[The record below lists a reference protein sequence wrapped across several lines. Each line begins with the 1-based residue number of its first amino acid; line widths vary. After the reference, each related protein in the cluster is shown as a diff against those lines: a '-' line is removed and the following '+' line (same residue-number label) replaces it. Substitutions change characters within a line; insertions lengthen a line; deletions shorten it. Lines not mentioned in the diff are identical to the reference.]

1 MKTKFIL
8 IAALV
13 FLLSGNNQ
21 AQSNLMLEE
30 CYSKARENYPL
41 IKQKEYIELSREFNI
56 SNVWKGYLPQI
67 NISAQATYQ
76 SDVTSLPISLPGI
89 KIESL
94 TKDQYKATADIT
106 QVIYDGGLMS
116 SQAGIQKS
124 IAEAD
129 NQKLEIELLKVKERV
144 TQIYFGILLLDSQL
158 TQLDLLKQ
166 DLNASLSKLSA
177 ALENGTATKTNI
189 DVLRAEEL
197 KTIQK
202 EIELK
207 SARKNFI
214 DILALLINQKL
225 EETIKLQEPE
235 FKSLSASEENNR
247 PELKLFMSQHQLIEA
262 QNSLTKSKLLPKAG
276 LFFQGGYGKPTL
288 NMLKNEFDWFYITG
302 AKLTWSLSNLY
313 SFGNE
318 KEILELNRKTID
330 TQREAFLLNNGIN
343 LKQYYNEIEKL
354 NSLIEVDKKIIEIR
368 TSVKESAK
376 SQLENGVITSNDY
389 IRELNA
395 EDLAKQNLAVHK
407 IQLLLAQQNY
417 RLTSGN

>member
-8 IAALV
+8 IAVILFWV
-13 FLLSGNNQ
+13 LGINS
-21 AQSNLMLEE
+21 AQSNLTLEE
-30 CYSKARENYPL
+30 CYLKARENYPL

-67 NISAQATYQ
+67 NFTAQATYQ
-76 SDVTSLPISLPGI
+76 SDVTSLPISFPGV

-94 TKDQYKATADIT
+94 TKDQYRAVADIT
-106 QVIYDGGLMS
+106 QVIYDGGIMS

-129 NQKLEIELLKVKERV
+129 NQKLEIELLKIKERV
-144 TQIYFGILLLDSQL
+144 TQIYFGILLLESQL
-158 TQLDLLKQ
+158 AQLDLVKQ
-166 DLNASLSKLSA
+166 DLSASLSKLSA
-177 ALENGTATKTNI
+177 ALENGTATKTNVDI
-189 DVLRAEEL
+189 LRAEEL

-225 EETIKLQEPE
+225 EEPIKLKTPE
-235 FKSLSASEENNR
+235 FNGLFPSEEVNR
-247 PELKLFMSQHQLIEA
+247 PELKLFLSQSQIIEE
-262 QNSLTKSKLLPKAG
+262 QNGLTNSKILPKVS

-302 AKLTWSLSNLY
+302 ARVSWSLSNLY

-318 KEILELNRKTID
+318 KEILEINRKTID
-330 TQREAFLLNNGIN
+330 TQKESFLLNTGIN

-376 SQLENGVITSNDY
+376 SQLENGVITSNDF

-395 EDLAKQNLAVHK
+395 EDQARQNLTVHK

-417 RLTSGN
+417 RLTTGN